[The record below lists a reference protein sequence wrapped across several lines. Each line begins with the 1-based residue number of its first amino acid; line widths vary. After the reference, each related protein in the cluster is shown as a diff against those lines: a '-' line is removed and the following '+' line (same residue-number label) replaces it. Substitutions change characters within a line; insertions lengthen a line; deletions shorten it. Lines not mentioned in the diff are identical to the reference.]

1 MKRILFLI
9 CVAAFFATGCISS
22 KNDPK
27 PGDGA
32 STSDSY
38 FPVTSGSTWTYK
50 EEIAGAT
57 SSTVIKM
64 TGNTKTFNGKS
75 YYEATSS
82 STVKGNQLGY
92 FYTANHDFAILQA
105 IPGYGINI
113 EIHLGND
120 TKVAGYNWT
129 TSPTANGLVNGFPA
143 QMINTI
149 KEKGITWVVNGK
161 TFTNVMHTQA
171 DLQYDLGSGFMSYSV
186 YDFYLA
192 KGVGMIESDTGIS
205 GAIYDKETI
214 LSYNVK

>member
-1 MKRILFLI
+1 MKHFLFLI
-9 CVAAFFATGCISS
+9 AVAAFFASGCISS

-27 PGDGA
+27 PGDGT

-38 FPVTSGSTWTYK
+38 FPVTAGSTWTYK

-75 YYEATSS
+75 YYEASSS

-92 FYTANHDFAILQA
+92 FYSANHDFAILQT
-105 IPGYGINI
+105 IPGYGIDV

-120 TKVAGYNWT
+120 SKAAGYTWT
-129 TSPTANGLVNGFPA
+129 TSPTVSGYVNGFPA
-143 QMINTI
+143 KMINTI
-149 KEKGITWVVNGK
+149 KEKGISWVVNCK
-161 TFTNVMHTQA
+161 TFTNVMHTQV

-205 GAIYDKETI
+205 GSIYDKETI

>member
-1 MKRILFLI
+1 MKHFLFLI
-9 CVAAFFATGCISS
+9 AVAAFFASGCISS

-38 FPVTSGSTWTYK
+38 FPVTTGSTWTYK

-82 STVKGNQLGY
+82 STVKGNTLGY
-92 FYTANHDFAILQA
+92 FYTANHDFAILQT
-105 IPGYGINI
+105 IPNYGIDI

-120 TKVAGYNWT
+120 TKAAGYSWT
-129 TSPTANGLVNGFPA
+129 TSPTADGYVNGFPA

-149 KEKGITWVVNGK
+149 KEKGISWVVNGK
-161 TFTNVMHTQA
+161 TFNNVMHTQV

-205 GAIYDKETI
+205 GSIYDKETI